1 MVLSPLSANA
11 EGERRCRW
19 LIGLHASLADA
30 PRIPRRH
37 GGQRSRVAG
46 NGGSAMIVTVFRKRM
61 NPDAQGEYD
70 SIAVRMNELVRTIPG
85 YVSHKGFVA
94 ADGEQVT
101 IVKSNPSKR
110 STNGAFTRSIARRSG
125 VRSRRSSANTNSR
138 FAASSG
144 NARGPRARSPA
155 LGNDRP
161 APFWTRKSWLVDAGC
176 RRALPLKERSRT
188 SLAEPMGFRRRLTA
202 GAFRIELWLQL
213 CVVFA
218 RYASVTNRQQR
229 RIEFIG
235 FLPSAVCL
243 WPWRPLN
250 R

>member
-1 MVLSPLSANA
+1 
-11 EGERRCRW
+11 
-19 LIGLHASLADA
+19 
-30 PRIPRRH
+30 
-37 GGQRSRVAG
+37 
-46 NGGSAMIVTVFRKRM
+46 MIVTVFRKRM

-101 IVKSNPSKR
+101 IIEFESEQALDQWRIHTEHRLAKR
-110 STNGAFTRSIARRSG
+110 RAIETLFSEYKFQICSVLRER
-125 VRSRRSSANTNSR
+125 
-138 FAASSG
+138 
-144 NARGPRARSPA
+144 RGPRERSPA

-161 APFWTRKSWLVDAGC
+161 ARLFGPELPSWQNDAAACRSKSDRTRAWLNRWISVL
-176 RRALPLKERSRT
+176 RAPAPCNS
-188 SLAEPMGFRRRLTA
+188 RRL
-202 GAFRIELWLQL
+202 RIELWLHP
-213 CVVFA
+213 CVVSL
-218 RYASVTNRQQR
+218 RHPSVTNRQQR